1 MVMAEKTYNTGRV
14 VGWSTYEEF
23 LKETGTDPNSITNYI
38 YNTLVTYGVTRRV
51 ELQASEGA
59 WKLSHGGKFYTQTI
73 RVKGASWG
81 AVPIVGLDYESYM
94 DVFSSP
100 TTSETN
106 VEQLDEIEKSSLE
119 EAVGNIFTV
128 YVSDEN
134 GNKST
139 SSVADHGYLTFVAY
153 PDILK
158 FTKDIEAISGG
169 TMKLIVRGL
178 SLEDLDVNTLYFGPQ
193 GFVFAGNGL
202 VEDCY
207 HETRDISSL
216 CMNSSGYLW
225 LSMGGNP
232 TPADFR
238 GLVNHPA
245 GQVLISSFG
254 YLDFDFLDGT
264 GRFAEKGK
272 YALSYEEYTAAVQGL
287 WVTTTQVDVIPENKR
302 QEYLYLIAGQP
313 SYEDYPSLA
322 FPFFIIP
329 VRASNGYTNFGFFS
343 GFSTP
348 KLKDNKVIDFT
359 RSYPSGTADNQE
371 MMNVL
376 YLYDKK
382 LPDYLGSFWGASR
395 RDEGLVYTGNNTF
408 SSSWRTTP
416 LANATFFGSGR
427 QRACRSTDSEFTKP
441 NFYVLYNQSDRSFDG
456 IYICTKDPKHDGT
469 SYSLLNRRGSYINA
483 EIPKFVKDK
492 EATASYFTFE
502 FTIPTIGHT
511 VTTQDGVLYVDGNP
525 IYPGEL
531 LLLGDSEDNCL
542 LYVWQTLDSDGT
554 TPKLVLDK
562 SNIPSLDLGESVST
576 VPDTHSRIFTTT
588 RTAWNT
594 AIKKISRT
602 VYTGVSTSWTF
613 TMTDSLANQG
623 VGLGLFFSLKHT
635 TSEIWG
641 TGKSYNYIIQSV
653 DNNTVRFASAMVWI
667 DNPKLT
673 EVAGY
678 PGKYN
683 ALVPRYNQNI
693 PVDGS
698 YFYNMTS
705 VFTKTMASKFFEDF
719 GWKISDYVHEDF
731 QALNL
736 GEFLQEATIRSDL
749 SQPRTLATLRSSGLS
764 AEYHL
769 YSKKDLHLTDD
780 VGKIPRPTADKPIV
794 SSMTISASTSATA
807 FFSTAFYE
815 AKDKDGA
822 TVQINN
828 LEYPIWATV
837 AKSRFG
843 DQVMSVSLIDSSGNR
858 LDFSGNQGNIE
869 ADKIT
874 WLDLLIGLGT
884 GQAVDLLHGMVV
896 RRTADDCNYLITA
909 DGTRLYLSTDEP
921 KGSDIPDGSIGIGW

>member
-1 MVMAEKTYNTGRV
+1 MAEKTYNTGRV

-23 LKETGTDPNSITNYI
+23 LKETGADPNVITSYM
-38 YNTLVTYGVTRRV
+38 YNTLVTYGVTRVV
-51 ELQASEGA
+51 ELSSREDA
-59 WKLSHGGKFYTQTI
+59 WKPSKGGQFYTQTV
-73 RVKGASWG
+73 RVQGASWG
-81 AVPIVGLDYESYM
+81 AVPIVGIDYESYL
-94 DVFSSP
+94 DVFTDPHKSSQD
-100 TTSETN
+100 
-106 VEQLDEIEKSSLE
+106 VESVDVVEKSALE
-119 EAVGNIFTV
+119 EAIGNIFAV
-128 YVSDEN
+128 YVSDAE
-134 GNKST
+134 GKKMQ
-139 SSVADHGYLTFVAY
+139 SSVSDHGYLTFAAY

-158 FTKDIEAISGG
+158 FNTDISGFPG
-169 TMKLIVRGL
+169 GMMRLIVRGL
-178 SLEDLDVNTLYFGPQ
+178 SMEDLDVNTLYFGPQ

-216 CMNSSGYLW
+216 CMNSGGYLW
-225 LSMGGNP
+225 MSMGGNP
-232 TPADFR
+232 EPADFR
-238 GLVNHPA
+238 GLVNHPN
-245 GQVLISSFG
+245 GNVLVSSFG

-264 GRFAEKGK
+264 GQFEQKGR
-272 YALSYEEYTAAVQGL
+272 YALSYEEYIAAVQGL
-287 WVTTTQVDVIPENKR
+287 KVTTTQVDIIPKNKR
-302 QEYLYLIAGQP
+302 QEYVYMIAGQP
-313 SYEDYPSLA
+313 SYEDYPPSA
-322 FPFFIIP
+322 YPFFIIP

-348 KLKDNKVIDFT
+348 KLRNNKVIDFT
-359 RSYPSGTADNQE
+359 RSYPSGTTDNQE

-382 LPDYLGSFWGASR
+382 LPDYLGSYWGGSK
-395 RDEGLVYTGNNTF
+395 RDIGLVYAGNNTF
-408 SSSWRTTP
+408 NSSWRTTP
-416 LANATFFGSGR
+416 LTNATFFGSGR
-427 QRACRSTDSEFTKP
+427 QRACRSTNSEFTKP

-456 IYICTKDPKHDGT
+456 IYICTKDSKHDGT

-483 EIPKFVKDK
+483 EIPEFVTDK
-492 EATASYFTFE
+492 EKANAGNFTFE

-511 VTTQDGVLYVDGNP
+511 VKVQGGVLYVDGNP
-525 IYPGEL
+525 VYPGEL
-531 LLLGDSEDNCL
+531 LMLGDSEDYRL

-576 VPDTHSRIFTTT
+576 VADTHSRIFTTT

-623 VGLGLFFSLKHT
+623 VGLGLFFDLKHN

-641 TGKSYNYIIQSV
+641 TGKSYNYIIQSI
-653 DNNTVRFASAMVWI
+653 DDNTVRFASAMVWI

-678 PGKYN
+678 PGTYN
-683 ALVPRYNQNI
+683 ALVPRYNQDI

-698 YFYNMTS
+698 YFYNMQT
-705 VFTKTMASKFFEDF
+705 VFAKTRASKFFEDF
-719 GWKISDYVHEDF
+719 GWNIADYVHEDF

-736 GEFLQEATIRSDL
+736 GEFLQEATVRSDL

-764 AEYHL
+764 AKYHL
-769 YSKKDLHLTDD
+769 YSKKDLNLTNTI
-780 VGKIPRPTADKPIV
+780 GKIPRPTASKPIV
-794 SSMTISASTSATA
+794 SSITISASTSATS

-828 LEYPIWATV
+828 LEYPIWATI

-874 WLDLLIGLGT
+874 WLDLLIGLGS

-896 RRTADDCNYLITA
+896 RKDANDCNYLITA
-909 DGTRLYLSTDEP
+909 DGTRLYISTEEP
-921 KGSDIPDGSIGIGW
+921 KGDDILDGSIGIGW